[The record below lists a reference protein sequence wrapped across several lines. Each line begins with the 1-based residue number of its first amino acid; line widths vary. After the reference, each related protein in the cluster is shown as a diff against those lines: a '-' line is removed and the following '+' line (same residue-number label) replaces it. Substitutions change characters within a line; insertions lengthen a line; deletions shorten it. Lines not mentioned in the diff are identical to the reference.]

1 MSLRHLK
8 ALAAGGLLIAAVPP
22 SPMHAQAKPTEQA
35 KTIAEND
42 SVAKDASFIHETA
55 TGELMEVRLGE
66 IAGQKATNPA
76 VKQYGERMVTDHQ
89 KLEKQWTE
97 IASKHGMPFE
107 PGLGPRHREKVSR
120 VQRAGPRAFDREF
133 MATVIG
139 IHEDRVP
146 YFEKEGMSA
155 HSAPVRKLV
164 TYELPLLREQLLDAR
179 RIGKEVGVDSA
190 EVERSRNLEAS
201 KTADK

>member
-22 SPMHAQAKPTEQA
+22 SPLHAQAKPTEQA
-35 KTIAEND
+35 KIAAEND
-42 SVAKDASFIHETA
+42 SVAKDAGFIHETA

-66 IAGQKATNPA
+66 IAQQKATNPA

-120 VQRAGPRAFDREF
+120 VQSAGPKAFDREF

-155 HSAPVRKLV
+155 HSSPVRKLV
-164 TYELPLLREQLLDAR
+164 AYELPLLREQLLDAR

-190 EVERSRNLEAS
+190 DVERSRNLEAS